1 MTSCE
6 IRLKAAEI
14 LTTFGLCSGQ
24 LHSEGRYCLLGA
36 LLKAKDLPTDGY
48 SVGVIGGYHALET
61 DPELKATLSAMNLS
75 IDAAWEF
82 SDSTVK
88 SLGLEEALPV
98 IVEKLQKGCHASL

>member
-14 LTTFGLCSGQ
+14 LTTFGLCKWN
-24 LHSEGRYCLLGA
+24 LHSKGRYCLLGA
-36 LLKAKDLPTDGY
+36 LLKARDLPTEGY
-48 SVGVIGGYHALET
+48 PVGVIGGYHALET

-75 IDAAWEF
+75 IDEAWEF
-82 SDSTVK
+82 SDRTVR
-88 SLGLEEALPV
+88 SLGLENALPI